1 MKESIG
7 ALWTKQGKN
16 GEFWSGSI
24 ELIKGEKTPITI
36 FKNNYKKDKQPDF
49 RIYLSQQKETY
60 IPNDEQPIP
69 PSELS
74 DDLPF

>member
-16 GEFWSGSI
+16 GEYWTGNI
-24 ELIKGEKTPITI
+24 ELKKDEKTQITI
-36 FKNNYKKDKQPDF
+36 FKNSYKKGNQPDF
-49 RIYLSQQKETY
+49 KIYLSQQKENY
-60 IPNDEQPIP
+60 VPNDEQPIP
-69 PSELS
+69 PNDLS